1 MLRRPPYVALEEPG
15 YMFGDDD
22 SPSAS
27 MSGSYDSS
35 DPRGVNSRGPRV
47 SFLIVPSDKAGP
59 NPQTSA
65 WQYFVAIALFG
76 LTAGSALQLGL
87 VAEVSRLPQ
96 ATMDWLAAGSQ
107 GLETTLAPGEL
118 PPGGGRS
125 IIRTT
130 IFLHLTAHAPR
141 LDSSLCLLLYAVN
154 QPPV

>member
-1 MLRRPPYVALEEPG
+1 
-15 YMFGDDD
+15 MFGDDDD

-35 DPRGVNSRGPRV
+35 DPRGANSRGPRV

-118 PPGGGRS
+118 PPGR
-125 IIRTT
+125 
-130 IFLHLTAHAPR
+130 AHSLFTPR
-141 LDSSLCLLLYAVN
+141 LHSVLVHKTHRAHSLFTPHLHSRAFTCLFQAVH
-154 QPPV
+154 QQ